1 MTRTTI
7 VIAAALAL
15 VLTLP
20 AASAHAQNGSLTR
33 SFVSSAGVDT
43 NPCTIAQPCATFA
56 QAYTKVG
63 ANGIVAAL
71 DPGKYGPINI
81 TGPVT
86 INGNGWAAITGPAN
100 GSGISITAGSG
111 NVVLTGLEIDGAG
124 AAGNNGIIFFSGASL
139 DIQNSVIRNFSN
151 AGIDYGPNVS
161 SHLFMSNTLVSD
173 NVNYGIYIANGSS
186 GTVDAVLDNVTME
199 NNNQVVGNSGNTF
212 AALWLQN
219 SVTAMI
225 RNCTIASN
233 NLGMG
238 ANDGSTIRITRSTI
252 TGNTTGW
259 SGQVL
264 SYDDNNIDNNT
275 NGDTGPP
282 QIGYK

>member
-1 MTRTTI
+1 
-7 VIAAALAL
+7 
-15 VLTLP
+15 
-20 AASAHAQNGSLTR
+20 
-33 SFVSSAGVDT
+33 
-43 NPCTIAQPCATFA
+43 
-56 QAYTKVG
+56 
-63 ANGIVAAL
+63 
-71 DPGKYGPINI
+71 
-81 TGPVT
+81 
-86 INGNGWAAITGPAN
+86 
-100 GSGISITAGSG
+100 
-111 NVVLTGLEIDGAG
+111 
-124 AAGNNGIIFFSGASL
+124 
-139 DIQNSVIRNFSN
+139 
-151 AGIDYGPNVS
+151 
-161 SHLFMSNTLVSD
+161 MSNTLVSD

-225 RNCTIASN
+225 RNSTIASN

-264 SYDDNNIDNNT
+264 SYGDNNIDNNT